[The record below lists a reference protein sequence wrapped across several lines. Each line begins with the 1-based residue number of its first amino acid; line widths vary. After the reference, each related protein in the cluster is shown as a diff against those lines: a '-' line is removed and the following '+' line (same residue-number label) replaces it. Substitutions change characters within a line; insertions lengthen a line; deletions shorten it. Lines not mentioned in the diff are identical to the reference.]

1 MDQRIEN
8 LQEKLEIEMEQM
20 NDKMSEILRILQKR

>member
-20 NDKMSEILRILQKR
+20 NDKMSDILRILQKR